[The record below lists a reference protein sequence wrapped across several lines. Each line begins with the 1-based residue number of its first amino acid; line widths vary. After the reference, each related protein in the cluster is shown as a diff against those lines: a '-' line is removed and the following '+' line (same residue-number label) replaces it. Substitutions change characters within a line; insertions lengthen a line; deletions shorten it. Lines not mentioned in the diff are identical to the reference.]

1 MSATI
6 IEKEN
11 NNKISEKRKIFN
23 IIYKIK
29 DKKKNKRLRVV
40 FIEVNFVVFPT
51 FFLKLNKR

>member
-29 DKKKNKRLRVV
+29 DKKKNKRLRGPYKK
-40 FIEVNFVVFPT
+40 FTEQQ
-51 FFLKLNKR
+51 K